1 MSEKELKNENKISET
16 AVSEI
21 SSPTQVNSKEETQ
34 NNKDSKTTIK
44 EKVEEPKVSKSKNT
58 EKATTTKEEKEV
70 VPKEQVTDTTEVKKA
85 EPKISEPESTE
96 KATTTK
102 EEKEVVPK
110 EQVADTAEV
119 KEVEPKISEPESP
132 EKATANLEEKETVIV
147 ESKKDYTLLSEVEL
161 ITELKTV
168 IESKPIQEIKS
179 VVEIIKTEFN
189 SKFNDELEQNK
200 KSFLAEGGNII
211 DFYYTTPIKK
221 AFDTAY
227 YTYKDKRSN
236 HYKNLLND
244 QKTNLLKREE
254 LIEELKSLFNAKE
267 NTSTIYKKFRDIQE
281 RWFDAG
287 SIPRDKNNT
296 VWNNYHHHVENFYN
310 ILHLDRE
317 FRDRNFKQNLEQKL
331 RIIGRA
337 EELTKEEDNNIAFR
351 ELQMLHKMWKEE
363 IGPVAKEFSDEI
375 WDKFSAATK
384 IIHDKRHEYIEEL
397 EKKAEENVALKKELI
412 IEINTL
418 TETAKNKGHQAWQ
431 NTIKKV
437 QELRDQFFESGKVP
451 RSKNKE
457 IWNLFKEATRNFN
470 KEKNAFYKEQKKE
483 QFNNLAK
490 KRELI
495 KIAEDNKDGEDFDTL
510 TPLMKKIQSDWK
522 EIGHVPRKDS
532 EKIWK
537 EFKAVCNHY
546 FDRLH
551 SQKDEANKE
560 EFANYDAKKAF
571 LKTLEDINLEG
582 DHKKDI
588 ATITGKIAEWKKLG
602 RVPYNKRNVEQKF
615 NKKLDE
621 LFEKLDL
628 DKKQTELIKFENKLN
643 SIASEEDDRKL
654 KNEEFFISKKVG
666 EVRDEIRQLENNL
679 LFFKHV
685 KDDNPLVKEVHKNI
699 NKHKEQLETWIEKL
713 KKIRN
718 IRKGE

>member
-1 MSEKELKNENKISET
+1 MSEKEFKNENEITET

-21 SSPTQVNSKEETQ
+21 TSPAQVNSKEETQ
-34 NNKDSKTTIK
+34 NNKNSKTPIPIK
-44 EKVEEPKVSKSKNT
+44 KKAVKKKVVKPKISKSKST
-58 EKATTTKEEKEV
+58 EKVTTTKEEKEV
-70 VPKEQVTDTTEVKKA
+70 VVKEKVADTSEVKEE
-85 EPKISEPESTE
+85 EPEISESESTE
-96 KATTTK
+96 KAT
-102 EEKEVVPK
+102 
-110 EQVADTAEV
+110 
-119 KEVEPKISEPESP
+119 
-132 EKATANLEEKETVIV
+132 ANIEEKETVII
-147 ESKKDYTLLSEVEL
+147 EPEKDYTLLSEEEL

-200 KSFLAEGGNII
+200 KAFLAEGGNII

-397 EKKAEENVALKKELI
+397 EKKAEENVTLKKELI
-412 IEINTL
+412 LEINTL

-457 IWNLFKEATRNFN
+457 VWDLFKEATRNFN
-470 KEKNAFYKEQKKE
+470 KEKNAFYKGQKKE
-483 QFNNLAK
+483 QFDNLAK

-551 SQKDEANKE
+551 SQKEEANKE
-560 EFANYDAKKAF
+560 EFANYEAKKTF

-588 ATITGKIAEWKKLG
+588 ATITSKIAAWKKLG

-621 LFEKLDL
+621 LFERLDL

-699 NKHKEQLETWIEKL
+699 DRQKEQLETWIEKL

>member
-1 MSEKELKNENKISET
+1 MSEKEIKNENEITET
-16 AVSEI
+16 PVSEI
-21 SSPTQVNSKEETQ
+21 TIPTQVNSKEETQ
-34 NNKDSKTTIK
+34 NNKDSETTFE
-44 EKVEEPKVSKSKNT
+44 EKVEEQIEDTSKVKEEEEEEEANNPESEST
-58 EKATTTKEEKEV
+58 EEVIATKEEKIVVAKEQLEDTSEVKEGVTATKEEKEV
-70 VPKEQVTDTTEVKKA
+70 VVK
-85 EPKISEPESTE
+85 EPE
-96 KATTTK
+96 
-102 EEKEVVPK
+102 
-110 EQVADTAEV
+110 
-119 KEVEPKISEPESP
+119 
-132 EKATANLEEKETVIV
+132 
-147 ESKKDYTLLSEVEL
+147 KDYTLLSEEEL
-161 ITELKTV
+161 ITELKAV
-168 IESKPIQEIKS
+168 IESKPIQEIKT

-200 KSFLAEGGNII
+200 KEFLAEGGNII

-221 AFDTAY
+221 EFDATY

-267 NTSTIYKKFRDIQE
+267 NTSTIYKRFRDIQE

-296 VWNNYHHHVENFYN
+296 VWNNYHHHVENFYD

-337 EELTKEEDNNIAFR
+337 EELTKEENNNVAFR

-384 IIHDKRHEYIEEL
+384 IIHDKRHEHIEEL

-457 IWNLFKEATRNFN
+457 VWDLFKEATRNFN
-470 KEKNAFYKEQKKE
+470 KEKNTFYKGQKKE
-483 QFNNLAK
+483 QFDNLAK

-522 EIGHVPRKDS
+522 DIGHVPRKDS
-532 EKIWK
+532 DKIWK

-560 EFANYDAKKAF
+560 EFANYDAKKVF
-571 LKTLEDINLEG
+571 LETLEDINLEG

-588 ATITGKIAEWKKLG
+588 ATITGKIAAWKKLG

-621 LFEKLDL
+621 FFEKLDL

-685 KDDNPLVKEVHKNI
+685 KDDNPLVKEVNKNI
-699 NKHKEQLETWIEKL
+699 DRQKEQLETWIEKL
-713 KKIRN
+713 KKIKS